1 MGMERGR
8 KIGMEG
14 EAQSGKEE
22 VGILHFAYKEV
33 SVGRSNAA
41 ARGKKKGEGNGG
53 THHPQWW
60 CQLHSLN
67 VRAVSEVLA
76 HLRTLAETL
85 TSAAAG
91 FIPDQPS
98 KEQVEPVLKQLLL
111 SLRPESGEGDVET
124 ARSKKLQFPLDRV

>member
-1 MGMERGR
+1 M
-8 KIGMEG
+8 

-53 THHPQWW
+53 APTTPQWW
-60 CQLHSLN
+60 CQPHSLN

-98 KEQVEPVLKQLLL
+98 KEQLEPVLKQLLL